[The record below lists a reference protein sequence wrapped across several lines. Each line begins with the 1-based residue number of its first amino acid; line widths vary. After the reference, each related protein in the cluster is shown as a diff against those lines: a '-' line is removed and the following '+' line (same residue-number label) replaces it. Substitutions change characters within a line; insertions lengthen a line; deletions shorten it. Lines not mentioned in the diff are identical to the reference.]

1 MRPQWHKVNCLLFL
15 CLGLPR
21 NLIISMLKIKT
32 HGNRD
37 IMTMISIG
45 IRKTMGQSS
54 FTFAEKVPVML
65 LKTIPL
71 QLSLLKKQT
80 ED

>member
-1 MRPQWHKVNCLLFL
+1 MRPPWHKVNCQLFL

-21 NLIISMLKIKT
+21 NLTISMLKIRT

-45 IRKTMGQSS
+45 IRKTMDQSS

-71 QLSLLKKQT
+71 L
-80 ED
+80 